1 MKGKGCMASAADKIN
16 RTILVV
22 DDELD
27 NRLIYS
33 EILSDLGYNVIDKPD
48 GTSALSVVREGASI
62 DLVIADYRMPEMNGL
77 EFIVELRQ
85 VLPSVPVIMVTA
97 YASIENYFQSLSLG
111 VFEYVNKPVA
121 KREFERVVNAAL
133 HRRQTDAA

>member
-1 MKGKGCMASAADKIN
+1 MASAADKSN

-48 GTSALSVVREGASI
+48 GASALSAVREGTSV

-85 VLPSVPVIMVTA
+85 MLPSVPVIMVTA

-121 KREFERVVNAAL
+121 KREFERVVKAAL
-133 HRRQTDAA
+133 DRRETDAA

>member
-1 MKGKGCMASAADKIN
+1 MASAADKSN

-48 GTSALSVVREGASI
+48 GASALSAVREGASV

-85 VLPSVPVIMVTA
+85 MLPSVPVIMVTA

-121 KREFERVVNAAL
+121 KREFERVVKAAL
-133 HRRQTDAA
+133 DRRETDAA